1 MTGPLTALTYE
12 LQFSDAIADQTK
24 KLIKAEQKKLEKKL
38 ESELLEKL
46 LGTVAPSAPSGN
58 SDAEPDTPTAKPED
72 ALRRQLKKLLR

>member
-1 MTGPLTALTYE
+1 MTGPLTVLTYE

-38 ESELLEKL
+38 ESEL